1 MENFTL
7 EQDIPVWYIAAASF
21 PEGVPAAWAALH
33 ALLPGPAGRQFYG
46 ISHPDQT
53 GKITY
58 KAGVAAASPEEA
70 QQYGKPAVTVRKGI
84 YAGETLRLGPD
95 AGRQIGEAFQ
105 RLLQHPDLDP
115 QGYCLEMYLDG
126 GMVRCMVP
134 LVEK

>member
-1 MENFTL
+1 MENFTID
-7 EQDIPVWYIAAASF
+7 QDIPVWYVAAASF
-21 PEGVPAAWAALH
+21 PDGVPAAWAELH
-33 ALLPGPAGRQFYG
+33 GLLPGATGRQFYG

-58 KAGVAAASPEEA
+58 KAGVAASSPEEGR
-70 QQYGKPAVTVRKGI
+70 QYGKSGATVRKGL
-84 YAGETLRLGPD
+84 YAGETLQLGPD

-105 RLLQHPDLDP
+105 RLLKHPDLDP
-115 QGYCLEMYLDG
+115 QGYCLEMYLDQ

>member
-1 MENFTL
+1 MENFTI
-7 EQDIPVWYIAAASF
+7 EQDIPVWYVAAASF
-21 PEGVPAAWAALH
+21 PEGVPAAWAELH
-33 ALLPGPAGRQFYG
+33 GLLPGSTGRQFYG

-58 KAGVAAASPEEA
+58 KAGVAATSPEEA
-70 QQYGKPAVTVRKGI
+70 WQYGTPEVTVRKGV
-84 YAGETLRLGPD
+84 YASEMLQLGSD
-95 AGRQIGEAFQ
+95 AGRQIGEAFL
-105 RLLQHPDLDP
+105 RLLKHPALDP